1 MSYLNRSTI
10 NKTIHNNKQKQ
21 YRYRGKRIYNDNI
34 VAIFLILILF
44 SPIIFSMLEVII
56 KKLNTIYTNLI
67 NRIKRK
73 HLIVQ
78 MGTMSHNVTDNN

>member
-1 MSYLNRSTI
+1 MSYTNRSSI

-21 YRYRGKRIYNDNI
+21 YMYNSKRVHNNDI
-34 VAIFLILILF
+34 VGIFLMLLLF
-44 SPIIFSMLEVII
+44 SPIIFSLLEVII

-73 HLIVQ
+73 HLTVQ
-78 MGTMSHNVTDNN
+78 MGTMSHNVRHDN